1 MPISIGQ
8 LEAYLVSILRGF
20 AMDQNKIVVTS
31 EDFTNTI
38 LFHISLAKKDIDN
51 STITDF
57 TQRALTHLMRKATL
71 QNVGKDGGVD
81 PVIGQTT

>member
-1 MPISIGQ
+1 MPISTGQ

-20 AMDQNKIVVTS
+20 VLDQNKVVVAS
-31 EDFTNTI
+31 EDFPNTI
-38 LFHISLAKKDIDN
+38 LYHISLAKKDIDN

>member
-1 MPISIGQ
+1 VPISRGQ

-20 AMDQNKIVVTS
+20 VLDQNKIVVTS
-31 EDFTNTI
+31 EEFPNTI
-38 LFHISLAKKDIDN
+38 LYHISLAKKDIDN

-57 TQRALTHLMRKATL
+57 TQRALTHLMRKATQL
-71 QNVGKDGGVD
+71 NVGKDGGVD